1 MSKMS
6 LLIFTVIL
14 VISFAMPFCSAAEL
28 SSMEIKNIEKG
39 IEKIKSQARG
49 LQRQGSNELRTIGS
63 ETAPYLIELARDKTA
78 NRESRILACDLLGEL
93 KAKDGVPAL
102 LYVLKNKS
110 YTMRAVA
117 CKALGRIAEPAAIK
131 PLLKML
137 DDEEAL
143 VRKSTIY
150 ALINFDNNI
159 IPPKVTRFLKDK
171 NGYVRLAAITLLSDK
186 LDRRTAEA
194 IRETFLKEKLYEIRL
209 IAAKTL
215 GELKDRGAVD
225 ILMEAAIEEPDHFM
239 REECVISLGKIGD
252 RKAIPALIEAL
263 KDDYKDTQLKASY
276 ILKGFTGRDFGRDH
290 EKWLS
295 WYKGRK

>member
-1 MSKMS
+1 MNKMK
-6 LLIFTVIL
+6 LLFFTVIL
-14 VISFAMPFCSAAEL
+14 VISFMPFCSAAEL

-49 LQRQGSNELRTIGS
+49 IQRQGYDELRTIGS
-63 ETAPYLIELARDKTA
+63 ETAPYLIELAKDKSA
-78 NRESRILACDLLGEL
+78 NRESRILACNLLGEL
-93 KAKDGVPAL
+93 KAKDAVPAL
-102 LYVLKNKS
+102 LYVQKNKS
-110 YTMRAVA
+110 YTMRAAA
-117 CKALGRIAEPAAIK
+117 CKALGRIAEPATIK
-131 PLLKML
+131 PLLGML

-171 NGYVRLAAITLLSDK
+171 NGSVRFAAITLLSDK

-215 GELKDRGAVD
+215 GELKDKGAVD
-225 ILMEAAIEEPDHFM
+225 ILMEAAIEEPDHFI
-239 REECVISLGKIGD
+239 RKECLISLGKIGD
-252 RKAIPALIEAL
+252 RKAMPALIEAL

-276 ILKGFTGRDFGRDH
+276 ILKDFTGKDFGRDH
-290 EKWLS
+290 EKWSS